1 MRLKT
6 LTLNGY
12 KTFASKMQF
21 QFGDGITCIIGPNG
35 SGKSNVADGIR
46 WALGEQ
52 QFSLL
57 RGKKTDDM
65 IFSGSTKRPRA
76 SMAEVILTFDNS
88 DGFFPIEFS
97 EIEIGRRAYRDGAN
111 EYVLNSNRVRLRDVS
126 DLLGHSGL
134 AERTYTVIGQGLVD
148 NALAQKPEERRAL
161 FEEAAGIGAY
171 RDRREDALRKL
182 EETRHNLERARDILT
197 EITPR
202 LGQLERQATRAR
214 QYKVLADELDGHTR
228 TFLGYHYRALLQK
241 VDTTAQAKDAAKR
254 AVNDALASVQQ
265 WEAQAETKRD
275 ERLTLQRRLADAQP
289 KRDETRRASESAA
302 RELAVM
308 RERAASLERQLADA
322 QRDLEQHTV
331 QIETYAAR
339 AAEAA
344 AAYALAQT
352 AQAERQTELD
362 AAQAVAAGHQQDRA
376 ALEQQRAD
384 AQRRLAQANNDLQK
398 AQNEIAGVR
407 ARRDALRQQIE
418 TMGKRT
424 TELGNQRE
432 SELTTFNSLSA
443 SMDHDTSQVNLF
455 DSQFD
460 TATQTLESA
469 RNALTAAQTA
479 FAAAEAEEKMTSRM
493 TLFADMRAMQS
504 ADELAAAATNAGLP
518 GVRGVLSSLI
528 HISGDEQKAVEAA
541 LGDLLDAVVIAPQNV
556 DTAEAGL
563 TRMRAWLTE
572 QPSGRVAVVMNHAL
586 RPFDEDRANND
597 RILNDHARSNGAKPL
612 LDVINAPDWLQPAL
626 RVIAGRK
633 FICRDLDAARTLA
646 AQLPDGSV
654 CVTRDGEVASA
665 IGAMSLP
672 AGARSPIVLGAEVN
686 DGPELPDHETA
697 LANLQKAKEQ
707 RDAAQREFDASRKAL
722 AEATAA
728 RDTFA
733 KETIVRRARIDDAQ
747 RKVNT
752 IEDTLATL
760 AGDIAVMDEEIAGL
774 DARIEAIDASLSQLE
789 GAQAE
794 AREALNAAE
803 VALGNQLAG
812 GWLES
817 FNAAKTALATAL
829 AGMQNA
835 AMIQRERESAHANML
850 VQRESKE
857 RRLAQLHSEAQS
869 AQASLQERADIAAQA
884 DAAWREADAGIAPI
898 QAEIAG
904 VEAQLN
910 ELDERRREAERALRE
925 RESQMNA
932 ASLEE
937 ARVHDELANLRQ
949 RATELMARDAI
960 ENGELRI
967 EKAGENAAVNAV
979 NDEDAGDQSAI
990 RNPKS
995 EILDALPIV
1004 DELPEGV
1011 EDRIVQLRNQIKRLG
1026 AINYEA
1032 QAEFEELQKRHTF
1045 ITEQSNDLEKAST
1058 ALLQV
1063 IAELNDVMKV
1073 TFRQTFDAIA
1083 NAFQNTFKVL
1093 FGGGQARLT
1102 LTNAENIDECGVE
1115 IQAQPPGKRPQSLAL
1130 LSGGERSLTATALL
1144 FAILQVKPTPFCVL
1158 DEVDAALDESNV
1170 GRFRSMVESLSD
1182 QTQFIIITH
1191 NRRTV
1196 EAASTIYGITMGAD
1210 GASTA
1215 LSLRLEDVK

>member
-1 MRLKT
+1 
-6 LTLNGY
+6 
-12 KTFASKMQF
+12 
-21 QFGDGITCIIGPNG
+21 
-35 SGKSNVADGIR
+35 
-46 WALGEQ
+46 
-52 QFSLL
+52 
-57 RGKKTDDM
+57 M
-65 IFSGSTKRPRA
+65 IFSGSAKRPRA

-202 LGQLERQATRAR
+202 LGQLERQAARAR

-228 TFLGYHYRALLQK
+228 TFLGYHYRALLHK
-241 VDTTAQAKDAAKR
+241 VDTSAQAKDAAQQ
-254 AVNDALASVQQ
+254 AVAGALNAVQQ
-265 WEAQAETKRD
+265 WEAHAEEKRS
-275 ERLTLQRRLADAQP
+275 ERMTLQRKLAEAQP
-289 KRDETRRASESAA
+289 KRDEARRASESAS

-322 QRDLEQHTV
+322 QRGLEQHSA
-331 QIETYAAR
+331 QIEHFAAR

-344 AAYALAQT
+344 AAFAIAQSAHT
-352 AQAERQTELD
+352 ERQAELEV
-362 AAQAVAAGHQQDRA
+362 AQQVAAGHQQDRA
-376 ALEQQRAD
+376 ALEQQRNE
-384 AQRRLAQANNDLQK
+384 AQRRLATANADLQK
-398 AQNEIAGVR
+398 SQNEIAGRR

-424 TELGNQRE
+424 AELGSHRE
-432 SELTTFNSLSA
+432 AELTTFNALSA
-443 SMDHDTSQVNLF
+443 SIDHDTSQVNLF

-460 TATQTLESA
+460 AATHTLEAA
-469 RNALTAAQTA
+469 RNTLTAAQSA
-479 FAAAEAEEKMTSRM
+479 LAAAEAEEKMTSRM

-504 ADELAAAATNAGLP
+504 GDELAAAATSAGLP
-518 GVRGVLSSLI
+518 GVRGVLSSFI
-528 HISGDEQKAVEAA
+528 HIAGDEQTAAEAA
-541 LGDLLDAVVIAPQNV
+541 LGDLLDAVVIAPA
-556 DTAEAGL
+556 DAGTAEAGL

-572 QPSGRVAVVMNHAL
+572 QPSGRVAVVMSHSL
-586 RPFDEDRANND
+586 RPYDEDRANND
-597 RILNDHARSNGAKPL
+597 RILNDHARGTGAKPL
-612 LDVINAPDWLQPAL
+612 LDAISAPDWLLPAL
-626 RVIAGRK
+626 RVVAGRK
-633 FICRDLDAARTLA
+633 FICRDLNAARTLA

-654 CVTRDGEVASA
+654 CVTRDGEVAQA

-672 AGARSPIVLGAEVN
+672 AGARAPIVLGAET
-686 DGPELPDHETA
+686 PEAPEMPDHESA
-697 LANLQKAKEQ
+697 LANLNKAKDL
-707 RDAAQREFDASRKAL
+707 RDAAQREFDAARKAL
-722 AEATAA
+722 VDATAA

-747 RKVNT
+747 RKVST
-752 IEDTLATL
+752 IEDTLAAL
-760 AGDIAVMDEEIAGL
+760 AGDMEAMEEEIAGL
-774 DARIEAIDASLSQLE
+774 EARIQEDEASLATFE
-789 GAQAE
+789 ATQAE

-812 GWLES
+812 GWMEAL
-817 FNAAKTALATAL
+817 NAAKTSTATAL
-829 AGMQNA
+829 AAMQNA
-835 AMIQRERESAHANML
+835 ALIQRERDSARQNAIS
-850 VQRESKE
+850 QRDSQQQ
-857 RRLAQLHSEAQS
+857 RLAQLETEAQS
-869 AQASLQERADIAAQA
+869 AQAALQQRTDLAAQA
-884 DAAWREADAGIAPI
+884 EAAWQSADAGIMPI
-898 QAEIAG
+898 QQEIAG

-910 ELDERRREAERALRE
+910 ELDAKKREAERHLRE
-925 RESQMNA
+925 RESLLNT
-932 ASLEE
+932 ASLEQ
-937 ARVHDELANLRQ
+937 ARVSDELDNLRQ
-949 RATELMARDAI
+949 RATELMAREEI
-960 ENGELRI
+960 ENAELRI
-967 EKAGENAAVNAV
+967 EKTDADAAMNGEENVV
-979 NDEDAGDQSAI
+979 SEGQSEI
-990 RNPKS
+990 QNQKS
-995 EILDALPIV
+995 EILDTLPVV

-1011 EDRIVQLRNQIKRLG
+1011 EERIVQLRNQIKRLG

-1032 QAEFEELQKRHTF
+1032 QVEFDELQKRHVF
-1045 ITEQSNDLEKAST
+1045 ITEQCDDLEKAST
-1058 ALLQV
+1058 SLQQV

-1083 NAFQNTFKVL
+1083 AAFQNTFKVL
-1093 FGGGQARLT
+1093 FGGGQARLS

-1182 QTQFIIITH
+1182 QTQFILITH